1 MGGQEGT
8 MFRELC
14 ELQFHNQRKSRGKDF
29 FIIKGK
35 VDKNSSSFL
44 TSCSY
49 IGSSSKLGREISLSL
64 HVEARSTN
72 YCFLCVQSVP

>member
-1 MGGQEGT
+1 MGKKVPCYEN
-8 MFRELC
+8 FVSYS
-14 ELQFHNQRKSRGKDF
+14 FKIKGKVEEKIF

-35 VDKNSSSFL
+35 VDKNSLSFL